1 MQSQSRSH
9 SGFSLLRGGPA
20 HRLQLSLGLI
30 GPESLNLWRRVFWC
44 VLLTWVPLLVISA
57 VEGLAFGNQVRL
69 PFLHDFAAY
78 ARYLLA
84 VPILILAE
92 GLVEQRTADAAE
104 HFVQSGLVPE
114 ANRKRFEAAIANC
127 HAWRDSVVA
136 ECVVLVLAGISVF
149 AVSRKFPFPFST
161 WISIVSESGHH
172 RTLGGWWYLIVA
184 NGLAQFLLWRWVWR
198 AVIWYRFLW
207 LMSKLDLRLIP
218 THPDRTG
225 GLGFVGDTQRMFWG
239 IVVAI
244 STTSAGVLAN
254 EIVHGGMALESY
266 KFSIAAYAVI
276 VLVIFLAPLML
287 FTPLLVE
294 AKDKGLRE
302 YGTLAISHNHM
313 FHRKWVHG
321 ENPGEDPMLGT
332 PEISSLADLGAAY
345 DMLAE
350 MRSTAFDPADAIV
363 LLLAAL
369 VPMAPLLLTIMPLDK
384 LLELVSK
391 LLV

>member
-1 MQSQSRSH
+1 MQTQPRSH
-9 SGFSLLRGGPA
+9 SEFSLLRGGPA
-20 HRLQLSLGLI
+20 HWLQLRLGLI

-44 VLLTWVPLLVISA
+44 VLVTWVPLLVISA
-57 VEGLAFGNQVRL
+57 VEGTAFGGRVRL
-69 PFLHDFAAY
+69 PFLYDFAAY

-92 GLVEQRTADAAE
+92 GLVEKRTADAAE
-104 HFVQSGLVPE
+104 HFVRSGLVPE
-114 ANRKRFEAAIANC
+114 ANRPRFDAAIASC
-127 HAWRDSVVA
+127 HAWRDSAVA
-136 ECVVLVLAGISVF
+136 ECVVLVFAAIGVF
-149 AVSRKFPFPFST
+149 AASQKFPFPFST
-161 WISIVSESGHH
+161 WISIASESGPH
-172 RTLGGWWYLIVA
+172 RTLGGWWYLLVA
-184 NGLAQFLLWRWVWR
+184 NSLAQFLLWRWVWR

-239 IVVAI
+239 IVVG
-244 STTSAGVLAN
+244 TSATLAGVLAN
-254 EIVHGGMALESY
+254 EIVHGGATLESY

-276 VLVIFLAPLML
+276 VLVIFLAPLLM

-294 AKDKGLRE
+294 AKEKGLRE

-321 ENPGEDPMLGT
+321 ENPADDPVLGT

-345 DMLAE
+345 DVLSE

-369 VPMAPLLLTIMPLDK
+369 VPMVPLLLTVMPLNK
-384 LLELVSK
+384 LLELLSK
-391 LLV
+391 VVV